1 MARAAGGQ
9 GVARRIGA
17 DDFGQRQRARLDS
30 RCAARLGS
38 AMAASM
44 IPPDHAPA
52 FLAAHGWGD
61 AQISPLAGDASF
73 RRYFRVRDGARQA
86 VLMDAPPPHEDP
98 RPFIAIAEWLGGC
111 GLSAP
116 QILARDLGKGPLQLG
131 SAACGERGSGY
142 GLIS

>member
-1 MARAAGGQ
+1 MARAAGGR

-44 IPPDHAPA
+44 IPPAHAPA

-61 AQISPLAGDASF
+61 AQLSPLAGDASF
-73 RRYFRVRDGARQA
+73 SAEERRVGTECVRKCSDRWSP
-86 VLMDAPPPHEDP
+86 LHEYEKTN
-98 RPFIAIAEWLGGC
+98 R
-111 GLSAP
+111 
-116 QILARDLGKGPLQLG
+116 RT
-131 SAACGERGSGY
+131 
-142 GLIS
+142 

>member
-1 MARAAGGQ
+1 MARAAGGR

-17 DDFGQRQRARLDS
+17 DDFGQWQRARLDS

-73 RRYFRVRDGARQA
+73 RSEEHTSELQSLMRISYA
-86 VLMDAPPPHEDP
+86 VFCLKQKTRLPP
-98 RPFIAIAEWLGGC
+98 
-111 GLSAP
+111 
-116 QILARDLGKGPLQLG
+116 
-131 SAACGERGSGY
+131 
-142 GLIS
+142 